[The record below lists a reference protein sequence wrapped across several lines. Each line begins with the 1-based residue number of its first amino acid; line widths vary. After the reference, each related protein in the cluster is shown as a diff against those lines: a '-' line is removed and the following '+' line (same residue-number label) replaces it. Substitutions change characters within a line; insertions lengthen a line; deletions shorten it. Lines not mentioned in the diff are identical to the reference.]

1 MGKGK
6 MLTATVR
13 ISGGVEKEFD
23 NSVKNAGTR
32 LEKLSD
38 AAGKTQNA
46 MNKAAEGFTVAKGAL
61 AHLAADGIEKA
72 IGALKDFTG
81 SVFETG
87 ISFSSSLSDIQS
99 QTGATAAEMEAL
111 GGVMQGIYKDNY
123 GESFEDVADAVSDM
137 SKMTKLAGQ
146 DLQNVT
152 EDAFALRDTFG
163 YEVTESARA
172 AKAMMTNFGVSGEEA
187 MNLIAVGAQ
196 NGLDYSGELI
206 DSINEYSVQF
216 AKLGFTAEDMFKI
229 YQQGADSGAWNLDKV
244 GDAIKEFSIRSIDGS
259 ATSQTAFEALGYNAN
274 EMFEVFTKGGDEASG
289 AFHELINRLM
299 DMDDKVARD
308 AAGVGLFGTMWEDL
322 GTDAMQA
329 LADMEA
335 GAYVAG
341 DELERIQEIKYD
353 NLQNDLEEMSRD
365 FDAMRIEIF
374 EGMEQPLRNAV
385 AVIVQNVIPKLQ
397 VFMDKAVPVF
407 GTVAESI
414 AATMDVGI
422 SFVDKCVTFI
432 GNNIEWLLPIISGLT
447 AAFVAY
453 KAITIAV
460 ITWETIK
467 AAALMAGTG
476 ATSAAAVATW
486 ALGGAMAFL
495 TSPIFIVIAAIA
507 ALTAAGVWLYRN
519 WDKIKE
525 KAAQL
530 GEFLSGVWS
539 SIKEKVTAFI
549 TAIKNAFITGFG
561 ALVGIVMKPFN
572 TILSLVDK
580 VKGSV
585 GRLWD
590 KITGAKKDAASINVP
605 AYATGGFTDGIS
617 IAGEA
622 GTEAIISFDPAYRS
636 QNLSYWAK
644 AGQMLGA
651 DTEGFTLSENG
662 SETNVTDVGGI
673 TFAPNI
679 TIEGNADKNDI
690 IQAIRE
696 SYPEFLDLL
705 KEVLSGE
712 GDFVYG

>member
-6 MLTATVR
+6 DLKATVL
-13 ISGGVEKEFD
+13 ISGGVEKGFD
-23 NSVKNAGTR
+23 ESVKTAGDR
-32 LEKLSD
+32 LQKLSD
-38 AAGKTQNA
+38 AAGKTQGA
-46 MNKAAEGFTVAKGAL
+46 MKKAEGGFTVVKGAL

-72 IGALKDFTG
+72 IGALKNLAG
-81 SVFETG
+81 SVVETG
-87 ISFSSSLSDIQS
+87 LSFSSSMSEVQAIS
-99 QTGATAAEMEAL
+99 GATGSELETLEKTAREYGATTVFSASESADALKYMALAGWDTEKSTSAL
-111 GGVMQGIYKDNY
+111 GGVLNLAAASGM
-123 GESFEDVADAVSDM
+123 ELASASDM
-137 SKMTKLAGQ
+137 VTDYMSAFSMEADQAAYFADVLAYSQANSNTSAEQLGEAFKNSAANMNAAGQ
-146 DLQNVT
+146 DFETTTSL
-152 EDAFALRDTFG
+152 L
-163 YEVTESARA
+163 
-172 AKAMMTNFGVSGEEA
+172 AMMANQGFKGSEAGTALTAVMRDMTAQMKKGAISIGDTSVQVMDASGNYRDMTDILLDVEKATDGMGDAERA
-187 MNLIAVGAQ
+187 MALK
-196 NGLDYSGELI
+196 STFTS
-206 DSINEYSVQF
+206 DSIKGLNLMLNAGIEN
-216 AKLGFTAEDMFKI
+216 A
-229 YQQGADSGAWNLDKV
+229 ADFEEQLRKSG
-244 GDAIKEFSIRSIDGS
+244 GS
-259 ATSQTAFEALGYNAN
+259 AG
-274 EMFEVFTKGGDEASG
+274 EMAD
-289 AFHELINRLM
+289 
-299 DMDDKVARD
+299 
-308 AAGVGLFGTMWEDL
+308 TMN
-322 GTDAMQA
+322 
-329 LADMEA
+329 
-335 GAYVAG
+335 
-341 DELERIQEIKYD
+341 D
-353 NLQNDLEEMSRD
+353 NLQGDLKTMQSGFEELQLKIYD
-365 FDAMRIEIF
+365 
-374 EGMEQPLRNAV
+374 GMEEPLRSAAAV
-385 AVIVQNVIPKLQ
+385 VINDVLPKLQ
-397 VFMDKAVPVF
+397 KLAETGAPIFGKIATSVAKALSTGIDF
-407 GTVAESI
+407 AEK
-414 AATMDVGI
+414 GLG
-422 SFVDKCVTFI
+422 FI
-432 GNNIEWLLPIISGLT
+432 GDKIECLIPIASGLT

-453 KAITIAV
+453 KAITIATT
-460 ITWETIK
+460 TWEAMK
-467 AAALMAGTG
+467 AAAFVTSTG

-486 ALGGAMAFL
+486 ALSG
-495 TSPIFIVIAAIA
+495 
-507 ALTAAGVWLYRN
+507 ALTALNIPLLLTIAGIAGIVAAGVWLYRN
-519 WDKIKE
+519 WDTVKE

-651 DTEGFTLSENG
+651 DTEGFTLSESG

-679 TIEGNADKNDI
+679 TVEGNADKNDI

-705 KEVLSGE
+705 KEVLNGE